1 MADENFQERLN
12 RIADRHETARGVR
25 SGRRPRSGALG
36 KGSRGRYAISLF
48 GALASGILTVAL
60 VRYVRFHL
68 TGENEVTDAI
78 AFLMDAGISI
88 VACIAIKE
96 MFKLHEPEFK
106 AAQGIGVVLMVMGM
120 HNLVF
125 WAPDAMETV
134 FSPAWVQEQREDA
147 TPNSLWLVVQ
157 YIEIGPKP
165 PVGETPELPA
175 VVYRN

>member
-12 RIADRHETARGVR
+12 RIADRHETAQSARAGK
-25 SGRRPRSGALG
+25 RPRSGALG
-36 KGSRGRYAISLF
+36 KGSRGRYAMSLF
-48 GALASGILTVAL
+48 GALVSGILTVAL

-68 TGENEVTDAI
+68 TGENDVSDI
-78 AFLMDAGISI
+78 MAFLMDVGISI

-96 MFKLHEPEFK
+96 MFKLHDPEFK

-125 WAPDAMETV
+125 WAPDAMATV
-134 FSPAWVQEQREDA
+134 FSPAWVKEQREDA

-157 YIEIGPKP
+157 YVEIGPKQTISAP
-165 PVGETPELPA
+165 PELPA
-175 VVYRN
+175 VVRRN

>member
-1 MADENFQERLN
+1 MNDENFQNRLN
-12 RIADRHETARGVR
+12 RIAERHHAAQRNR
-25 SGRRPRSGALG
+25 SGAQRGSGALG
-36 KGSRGRYAISLF
+36 KGSRGRYALSLF
-48 GALASGILTVAL
+48 GALVSGFLTVGL

-68 TGENEVTDAI
+68 TGDGTVSDVT

-106 AAQGIGVVLMVMGM
+106 AAQGIGVLLMVMGM

-125 WAPDAMETV
+125 WAPEGMATV
-134 FSPAWVQEQREDA
+134 FSASWVAKQRQD
-147 TPNSLWLVVQ
+147 TLPNSLWLGVQ
-157 YIEIGPKP
+157 YLELGPKTSP
-165 PVGETPELPA
+165 RSEPDLPA